1 MITCLVVDRD
11 RRWNGYG
18 YIFISFRVE
27 PVARSTVRR
36 WILYEER
43 VRIFVSSTRLIRPR
57 VVTDHLSSDSF
68 FFFHYALSPIRIV
81 GGRESQR
88 GRNIRGNPK
97 LFPRACTSDTT
108 RGWLAGVSAT
118 TTWISCRNY
127 TRQAKDFRVQSPGV
141 PYVVPSSCSIII
153 ISFSFEFE
161 FLNSPPSP
169 RFPS

>member
-1 MITCLVVDRD
+1 MSCCWSRSKVKRIRMYICFISSGTSTQYGSSMNFVRGAGENLCFFDSFDTAESRD
-11 RRWNGYG
+11 RPSVFWL
-18 YIFISFRVE
+18 V
-27 PVARSTVRR
+27 
-36 WILYEER
+36 
-43 VRIFVSSTRLIRPR
+43 
-57 VVTDHLSSDSF
+57 

-161 FLNSPPSP
+161 FLNSPPSL